1 LRNNVKGV
9 FALSDNDLILESASS
24 EIPEDESNQ
33 IDTVQE
39 LEQVRVKV
47 LDLEASLAEKDGE
60 ITRADTRIS
69 ELEQVVSELGDKLG
83 QAVSSYRT
91 LAVETNSQVPEE
103 LITGAT
109 VEEISASLERAINL
123 VSRVKQELESEIA
136 SSRVPI
142 GSPERTPINLEALSP
157 REKIEYAIGGRR

>member
-1 LRNNVKGV
+1 
-9 FALSDNDLILESASS
+9 LSDNDLILESASS
-24 EIPEDESNQ
+24 EIPEDESSQ

-39 LEQVRVKV
+39 LEQVRAKV
-47 LDLEASLAEKDGE
+47 LDLEASLAEKTE
-60 ITRADTRIS
+60 ELIRADTRIS
-69 ELEQVVSELGDKLG
+69 ELEQVASESGDKLG

-91 LAVETNSQVPEE
+91 LAVETNPQVPEE

-109 VEEISASLERAINL
+109 VEEISASLEKAVNL
-123 VSRVKQELESEIA
+123 VSRVKQELEAEIS

-142 GSPERTPINLEALSP
+142 GAPERTPINLEALSP

>member
-1 LRNNVKGV
+1 M
-9 FALSDNDLILESASS
+9 SDNDLILESASS

-47 LDLEASLAEKDGE
+47 LDLEASLAEKGGE
-60 ITRADTRIS
+60 IIRADTRIS

-91 LAVETNSQVPEE
+91 LAVETNPQVPEE

-123 VSRVKQELESEIA
+123 VSRVKQELEAEIA
-136 SSRVPI
+136 SSRIPI
-142 GSPERTPINLEALSP
+142 GAPERTSINLEALSP

>member
-1 LRNNVKGV
+1 M
-9 FALSDNDLILESASS
+9 SDNDLILESASS

-109 VEEISASLERAINL
+109 VEEISASLERAISL
-123 VSRVKQELESEIA
+123 VSRVKQELEAEIA
-136 SSRVPI
+136 SARVPI

>member
-1 LRNNVKGV
+1 M
-9 FALSDNDLILESASS
+9 SDNDLILESASS

-47 LDLEASLAEKDGE
+47 LDLEASLAGKDGE
-60 ITRADTRIS
+60 ISRADTRIS
-69 ELEQVVSELGDKLG
+69 ELEQVVGELGDKLG

-91 LAVETNSQVPEE
+91 LAVETNPQVPEE

-109 VEEISASLERAINL
+109 VEEIRASLGRAINL
-123 VSRVKQELESEIA
+123 VSRVKQELEAEIA
-136 SSRVPI
+136 SYRVPI
-142 GSPERTPINLEALSP
+142 GAPERTPINLEALSP